1 MKTEAGK
8 QALAAPGKPGS
19 GEMFD
24 GIAPRYDLLNRLM
37 SLGLD
42 RRWRRK
48 TVAALGLDESVD
60 PGTPGRIPGRILG
73 RILDLATGTGDLA
86 VAVAVRHGDVQV
98 VGVDPSAG
106 MLDIG
111 RDKIARAG
119 LAERVSLEMGDAQEL
134 GFEDGAFDG
143 VCMGFGIRNVPDRP
157 RALAEM
163 ARVARPGGRI
173 AILELSEPR
182 RGIMGTLARFHIRV
196 LVPRM
201 GALLSGSREYR
212 YLQESIA
219 AFPPADEFAQMM
231 RDAGIEV
238 LAVHALSFGACHLYV
253 GTPAEKADAG
263 GPGGATRGGQ
273 Q

>member
-1 MKTEAGK
+1 VKTEAGE
-8 QALAAPGKPGS
+8 QTLMATGKPGS

-24 GIAPRYDLLNRLM
+24 RIAPRYDLLNRLM

-48 TVAALGLDESVD
+48 TVAALGLDDERA
-60 PGTPGRIPGRILG
+60 PGRIPG
-73 RILDLATGTGDLA
+73 RILDLATGTADLA
-86 VAVAVRHGDVQV
+86 VAVAVRHASVRV

-106 MLDIG
+106 MLGVG

-119 LAERVSLEMGDAQEL
+119 LAERVSLSIGDAQEL
-134 GFEDGAFDG
+134 GFEDDAFDG

-163 ARVARPGGRI
+163 ARVTRPGGRI

-182 RGIMGTLARFHIRV
+182 RGVMGTLARFHIRV

-238 LAVHALSFGACHLYV
+238 LGVHALSFGACHLYV
-253 GTPAEKADAG
+253 GTPAAKDAG
-263 GPGGATRGGQ
+263 AAGEATGGEEL
-273 Q
+273 